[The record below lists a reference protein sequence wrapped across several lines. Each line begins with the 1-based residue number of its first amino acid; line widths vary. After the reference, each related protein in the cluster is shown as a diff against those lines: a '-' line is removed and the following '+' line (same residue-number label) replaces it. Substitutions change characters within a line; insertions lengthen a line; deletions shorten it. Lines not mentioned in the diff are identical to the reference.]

1 MPIIIS
7 ADELKKE
14 LPNYSPEKSEEFHH
28 ESAKR
33 ADKLFDQALKNK
45 EYKDVILLSGGT
57 ASGKTEFLSTQL
69 VQKDCIILDAT
80 LATINGAEIKIKK
93 IIRAGKIPTIYA
105 VIPDDLKRAFIA
117 FFNRERK
124 FSDTHFYTTH
134 SGSRKALLWIATN
147 YPDLQIN
154 IVESSYTSDEKL
166 QFTQIAFDN
175 KQKLVK
181 YITGKQMTE
190 DDIIAYINT

>member
-1 MPIIIS
+1 M
-7 ADELKKE
+7 L
-14 LPNYSPEKSEEFHH
+14 
-28 ESAKR
+28 
-33 ADKLFDQALKNK
+33 
-45 EYKDVILLSGGT
+45 
-57 ASGKTEFLSTQL
+57 
-69 VQKDCIILDAT
+69 
-80 LATINGAEIKIKK
+80 
-93 IIRAGKIPTIYA
+93 
-105 VIPDDLKRAFIA
+105 